1 MFSICMLRLLG
12 EVEDNIDIGLRPAA
26 GLLTPQLSL
35 RDLESNHSQEGHSVD
50 QGHSQL
56 LTTCMLAAMETRSRF
71 RQVTEGINAL
81 PSTNQEVAD
90 CSRTLTVQQLHQV
103 VIGPSLID
111 FGEVCVASVCVRNLD
126 LVNNLQVY
134 VWVQLELDCCP
145 ELQRSSPLSH
155 VLPPLSRA
163 TLPLVLEST
172 KLGKFHKSISYTV
185 NSHHRSHVLV
195 QSQLVPVVLQLSQSQ
210 VVLSPSPATWPSR
223 ATGGQFD
230 LCVHQGNTAQL
241 RCLAK
246 LSEKHLVF
254 GSVPLIFPSVRTAT
268 LHNTGHNHAYFQV
281 LDVYPLPGMVVTP
294 TEGVVPVGGQAEVQ
308 VHLNPGAVMKFDTRV
323 EIALRNMKSLELRV
337 GGSVEPPLVDIN
349 VKSFL
354 FHGVYSGSSRGVP
367 FSLRNRS
374 SALARV
380 QFDLSEHT
388 DFTIHFPPHS
398 AGGSV

>member
-1 MFSICMLRLLG
+1 MAD
-12 EVEDNIDIGLRPAA
+12 EENI
-26 GLLTPQLSL
+26 
-35 RDLESNHSQEGHSVD
+35 HK
-50 QGHSQL
+50 
-56 LTTCMLAAMETRSRF
+56 
-71 RQVTEGINAL
+71 
-81 PSTNQEVAD
+81 
-90 CSRTLTVQQLHQV
+90 TLQ
-103 VIGPSLID
+103 
-111 FGEVCVASVCVRNLD
+111 
-126 LVNNLQVY
+126 
-134 VWVQLELDCCP
+134 
-145 ELQRSSPLSH
+145 PLSH

-210 VVLSPSPATWPSR
+210 VVLSPSPSYLAQSGYRGTVTLVNPRNHPADFTWRPIITETGLAFSIR
-223 ATGGQFD
+223 PATGPQRYTTQD
-230 LCVHQGNTAQL
+230 T
-241 RCLAK
+241 
-246 LSEKHLVF
+246 
-254 GSVPLIFPSVRTAT
+254 T
-268 LHNTGHNHAYFQV
+268 
-281 LDVYPLPGMVVTP
+281 MP
-294 TEGVVPVGGQAEVQ
+294 TSRVWYLWGQAEVQ

-398 AGGSV
+398 AGTSQEPDVFVMDLQGQQTAQCCLVFSPKQVAAYDFNLPVTVNGVGMPPFSSSFSSDPPNSVPKSSSSRDQHIVTPRPLPIAMETLSRRVQATVY